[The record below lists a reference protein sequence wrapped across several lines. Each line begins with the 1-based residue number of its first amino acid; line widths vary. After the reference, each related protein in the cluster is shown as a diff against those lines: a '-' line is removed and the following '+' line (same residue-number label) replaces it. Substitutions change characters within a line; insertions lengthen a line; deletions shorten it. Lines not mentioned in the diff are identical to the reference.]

1 MSVLCVVMLENSV
14 TVLNQ
19 VNQFLMK
26 QENKLKV
33 DGVFSTSS
41 N

>member
-33 DGVFSTSS
+33 DGVFSSS